1 MSDGTSSA
9 TLMLGEEDPLQ
20 KKGGPCRCSA
30 KVKAEFI
37 IRNEMLS
44 GDYKTP
50 VRAIVRTGAGGKTL
64 MVEEWVEWSIEKSP
78 LFLINGLVRKA
89 CGNEMEVN
97 LNLQM
102 NCIMASD
109 FDRGSKKLAIPHQ
122 IILPS

>member
-1 MSDGTSSA
+1 MSDGTSST
-9 TLMLGEEDPLQ
+9 TLMLGEEDLFQ
-20 KKGGPCRCSA
+20 KKGGPCRCSS

-50 VRAIVRTGAGGKTL
+50 VRAIVKTGAGGQKL

-78 LFLINGLVRKA
+78 LFLIKGTVGKA
-89 CGNEMEVN
+89 CGDEMEVN
-97 LNLQM
+97 LNVQM

-109 FDRGSKKLAIPHQ
+109 FERGSKKLAIPQ
-122 IILPS
+122 